1 MSDAIWLDNDA
12 SSSMPYC
19 SQGMAAEV
27 HKSSRRAG
35 LRAELHERYTSYLM
49 YLIRYTG
56 LSTVSSQE
64 AVRRQAV

>member
-1 MSDAIWLDNDA
+1 
-12 SSSMPYC
+12 MPYC

-56 LSTVSSQE
+56 LSTVSSQK

>member
-1 MSDAIWLDNDA
+1 
-12 SSSMPYC
+12 MPYC

-27 HKSSRRAG
+27 HKSSQRAG
-35 LRAELHERYTSYLM
+35 LRAELHERIHTSYLM

-56 LSTVSSQE
+56 WSTVSSQK